1 VANKPGSSLRG
12 AKAGGLLTCDMLPS
26 RDGHLAQGCLDHLH
40 PTAQSHHVGSNVS
53 EMAQQLEKV
62 FISCSHGDTNFAD
75 RLVLDLRASDVPAT
89 YDKWLLRIGDS
100 IIQKIAAEVS
110 EDDSV
115 IALLSP
121 ASVESNWVKKE
132 LALAMAGEVKLASRC
147 FPQ

>member
-1 VANKPGSSLRG
+1 
-12 AKAGGLLTCDMLPS
+12 M
-26 RDGHLAQGCLDHLH
+26 
-40 PTAQSHHVGSNVS
+40 
-53 EMAQQLEKV
+53 EKV

-75 RLVLDLRASDVPAT
+75 HLVLDLRASDVPAT
-89 YDKWLLRIGDS
+89 YDKWLLRVGDS

-110 EDDSV
+110 EADSV